1 MPKRI
6 ICAGFDGYGGALEM
20 QQVIPKLK
28 YLPNIWLV
36 FYIWTFIYVVAPLK
50 DLVNV
55 NMMMV
60 P

>member
-28 YLPNIWLV
+28 YFHNIWLV
-36 FYIWTFIYVVAPLK
+36 FYI
-50 DLVNV
+50 
-55 NMMMV
+55 
-60 P
+60 